1 LRRPAALVD
10 VKPLWGMT
18 AEATSLLAPLA
29 RELSHKI
36 IGCPRGSASILNAHH
51 RTSPLPTRL
60 GRRRGVGSPL
70 LSHQWSPLLT
80 FAIANSFSQKSVD
93 ALLQAPYA
101 STTATARGIR
111 LDARLRDVGSCSE
124 SRPNRI
130 AMPMGLR
137 IVRTPLGS
145 CQQSSWNWTML
156 WDVLDQLYSDW

>member
-1 LRRPAALVD
+1 MALVRSWRR
-10 VKPLWGMT
+10 WG
-18 AEATSLLAPLA
+18 AGA
-29 RELSHKI
+29 RALTQNYRLPARQRLDSQCSSSAI
-36 IGCPRGSASILNAHH
+36 AAANPPRSSAGRRIT
-51 RTSPLPTRL
+51 TSPVISDHHSLPVKRHSLPVLSRLPTPFL
-60 GRRRGVGSPL
+60 K
-70 LSHQWSPLLT
+70 T
-80 FAIANSFSQKSVD
+80 SVD
-93 ALLQAPYA
+93 ALFQAPYA

-156 WDVLDQLYSDW
+156 WDVLDQLYSD

>member
-1 LRRPAALVD
+1 MRIASAGRACVD

-36 IGCPRGSASILNAHH
+36 IGCPRGSASIPNAHH

-70 LSHQWSPLLT
+70 LSHQCIRTTPYT

-124 SRPNRI
+124 SRPN
-130 AMPMGLR
+130 
-137 IVRTPLGS
+137 
-145 CQQSSWNWTML
+145 
-156 WDVLDQLYSDW
+156 